1 MRELTRLVLDTNLL
15 VSWFL
20 MADSTSGRAA
30 RRASESGVLL
40 ASEASLNELAEVLGR
55 PKFDRYAPLEDRLQ
69 FIRLIGRAAEIVPIV
84 QKAQVCRDP
93 KDDKFLELAL
103 NGGAELILT
112 GDRDL
117 LVLHPF
123 RGVTIQSPADYLT
136 SS

>member
-1 MRELTRLVLDTNLL
+1 MRVVIDTNVLISRLL
-15 VSWFL
+15 LPESIP
-20 MADSTSGRAA
+20 GRAA
-30 RRASESGVLL
+30 RHAINSGALL
-40 ASEASLNELAEVLGR
+40 VSDDTLNELADVLAR
-55 PKFDRYAPLEDRLQ
+55 PKLDHYFALETRQQ
-69 FIRLIGRAAEIVPIV
+69 FFLELELIAELVPIV
-84 QKAQVCRDP
+84 QRIRACRDP
-93 KDDKFLELAL
+93 KDDKFLELAV